1 LSTLGSPVVN
11 YLPFLAFVL
20 VIGGLLAFS
29 ARARR
34 RQSQAQ
40 AAQVE
45 RIGVGSEVMTTS
57 GLYGT
62 VVVRNEDE
70 TVQMSIAPGVEV
82 KWAIAAL
89 RDVKSLPAQYR
100 RAGTSENDADDG
112 DDWSDVGVKLDK
124 PGLAPGSPGAP
135 AQTNHL
141 RTPRRPSP
149 WHHLQE
155 RCASGVISSR
165 CWP

>member
-1 LSTLGSPVVN
+1 MN
-11 YLPFLAFVL
+11 YLPFLVFVI

-34 RQSQAQ
+34 RQASAQ
-40 AAQVE
+40 AAQAE

-62 VVVRNEDE
+62 VVVRNDDE

-89 RDVKSLPAQYR
+89 RDVKSLPTQYR
-100 RAGTSENDADDG
+100 RPGQPGTAEGDADG
-112 DDWSDVGVKLDK
+112 WSDVGVKLDK
-124 PGLAPGSPGAP
+124 NTEEKRDGGGAE
-135 AQTNHL
+135 
-141 RTPRRPSP
+141 PS
-149 WHHLQE
+149 
-155 RCASGVISSR
+155 
-165 CWP
+165 

>member
-1 LSTLGSPVVN
+1 VN
-11 YLPFLAFVL
+11 YLPFLVFVI

-34 RQSQAQ
+34 RQASAQ
-40 AAQVE
+40 AAQAE

-62 VVVRNEDE
+62 VVVRNDDE

-89 RDVKSLPAQYR
+89 RDVKSLPTQYR
-100 RAGTSENDADDG
+100 RAGQPGTAEDDADG
-112 DDWSDVGVKLDK
+112 WSDVGVKLDK
-124 PGLAPGSPGAP
+124 NTEEKRDGGGAE
-135 AQTNHL
+135 
-141 RTPRRPSP
+141 PS
-149 WHHLQE
+149 
-155 RCASGVISSR
+155 
-165 CWP
+165 

>member
-1 LSTLGSPVVN
+1 MN

-124 PGLAPGSPGAP
+124 NTDEKRDGGGAE
-135 AQTNHL
+135 
-141 RTPRRPSP
+141 PS
-149 WHHLQE
+149 
-155 RCASGVISSR
+155 
-165 CWP
+165 